1 MTRKLTLATA
11 GVVAAASAVAVVW
24 SRGPVIPAT
33 SASNDAVSLHA
44 TTAASRDA
52 VSLDA
57 TTAASLDATT
67 AATVTA
73 SGVTG
78 VNRNGVSAFPLAPSK
93 ADEQRVAA
101 YWSPER
107 LKQAS
112 SYVPSTKPSH
122 STTSTTSAVE
132 VGPGDTTPR
141 TRGPHGAT
149 PPPVAAPPMVGK
161 VFFVIGNK
169 EYWCSASAVH
179 SARRNLVATAGH
191 CAYALSPDK
200 PVSNWV
206 FIPGYHDGV
215 APSGIFVGHTLYMHE
230 DFAGQG
236 DFDRDYA
243 FVTVHRGFSWQPYVE
258 DGRLKY
264 RAVDVGRLED
274 KVGSFRF
281 APGKPLGRPTYVFGY
296 PAGANPDGS
305 RPYTGQTVKSCSGTT
320 EKKFVS
326 APTWQ
331 LEHGVRLPGCPF
343 TAGASGGPWVTGYNA
358 AKRTGYL
365 TGITSLNWNLSGGGR
380 LDAISTPHFN
390 HLTQRVYAQAS
401 KQGTG

>member
-1 MTRKLTLATA
+1 MTRKLTLAA
-11 GVVAAASAVAVVW
+11 GGVVAAASAVAVLW
-24 SRGPVIPAT
+24 SPQAAVPD
-33 SASNDAVSLHA
+33 SVAS
-44 TTAASRDA
+44 
-52 VSLDA
+52 DA
-57 TTAASLDATT
+57 TTTTVSAAA
-67 AATVTA
+67 VI
-73 SGVTG
+73 GK
-78 VNRNGVSAFPLAPSK
+78 NGVSAFPLAPSQ

-101 YWSPER
+101 YWSPAR

-112 SYVPSTKPSH
+112 SYVPSTKPSP
-122 STTSTTSAVE
+122 STKSSPSLVE
-132 VGPGDTTPR
+132 VGPGDTKPGAGAPR
-141 TRGPHGAT
+141 AAA
-149 PPPVAAPPMVGK
+149 PPPAASPPMVGK
-161 VFFVIGNK
+161 VFFKVGQK

-191 CAYALSPDK
+191 CAYALAQDDT
-200 PVSNWV
+200 VDNWV

-243 FVTVHRGFSWQPYVE
+243 FVTVHRGFTWQPYVE
-258 DGRLKY
+258 GGRLKY
-264 RAVDVGRLED
+264 RSVDVGRLED
-274 KVGSFRF
+274 RVGAFRF
-281 APGKPLGRPTYVFGY
+281 SSSKPTGRPISVFGY

-305 RPYTGQTVKSCSGTT
+305 RPYTGQTVKSCVGTT

-331 LEHGVRLPGCPF
+331 LDHGVRLPGCPF
-343 TAGASGGPWVTGYNA
+343 TAGASGGPWVIGYDA

-365 TGITSLNWNLSGGGR
+365 AGITSLTWNISGGGR
-380 LDAISTPHFN
+380 LDAVSTPYFN
-390 HLTQRVYAQAS
+390 QMTSRVYSQAS

>member
-1 MTRKLTLATA
+1 MTRKFALAA
-11 GVVAAASAVAVVW
+11 GGIVATASAVAVLW
-24 SRGPVIPAT
+24 GQGPAVPA
-33 SASNDAVSLHA
+33 
-44 TTAASRDA
+44 TAASNA
-52 VSLDA
+52 A
-57 TTAASLDATT
+57 TTTT
-67 AATVTA
+67 VSA
-73 SGVTG
+73 VTG
-78 VNRNGVSAFPLAPSK
+78 IGKHGVSTFPLAPSE
-93 ADEQRVAA
+93 AAEQRVAA

-112 SYVPSTKPSH
+112 SYVPSTKPSP
-122 STTSTTSAVE
+122 TTKNTPSAAE
-132 VGPGDTTPR
+132 VGPGGATPHAR
-141 TRGPHGAT
+141 APHTAT

-161 VFFVIGNK
+161 VFFKVGDK

-179 SARRNLVATAGH
+179 SAHRNLVATAGH
-191 CAYALSPDK
+191 CAYALAQDK
-200 PVSNWV
+200 PVENWV

-215 APSGIFVGHTLYMHE
+215 APSGIFVGHTLYMQE

-243 FVTVHRGFSWQPYVE
+243 FVTVHRGFTWQPYVE
-258 DGRLKY
+258 NGRLKY

-274 KVGSFRF
+274 RVGAFRF
-281 APGKPLGRPTYVFGY
+281 ASGKSLGRPTYVFGY

-305 RPYTGQTVKSCSGTT
+305 RPYNGQSVKSCKGTT

-343 TAGASGGPWVTGYNA
+343 TAGASGGPWVTGYDPG
-358 AKRTGYL
+358 KRTGYL
-365 TGITSLNWNLSGGGR
+365 SGITSLTWNLNGGGR
-380 LDAISTPHFN
+380 LDAVSTPYFN
-390 HLTQRVYAQAS
+390 QMTQRVYTEAS

>member
-1 MTRKLTLATA
+1 MTRKLALAA
-11 GVVAAASAVAVVW
+11 GGVVAAASAVAVLW
-24 SRGPVIPAT
+24 SQGPAVPA
-33 SASNDAVSLHA
+33 
-44 TTAASRDA
+44 TAASRA
-52 VSLDA
+52 AITPVSA
-57 TTAASLDATT
+57 
-67 AATVTA
+67 
-73 SGVTG
+73 VTG
-78 VNRNGVSAFPLAPSK
+78 VDKNGVSAFPLAPSQ

-112 SYVPSTKPSH
+112 SYVPSTKPSP
-122 STTSTTSAVE
+122 STKSTTSAAE
-132 VGPGDTTPR
+132 VGPGDAKTSTGPPGDAKTRAGGPR
-141 TRGPHGAT
+141 AGA
-149 PPPVAAPPMVGK
+149 PPPVASPPMVGK
-161 VFFVIGNK
+161 VFFKVGDK

-191 CAYALSPDK
+191 CAYALSQDK
-200 PVSNWV
+200 PVQNWV

-215 APSGIFVGHTLYMHE
+215 APSGIFVGHTLYMQE

-258 DGRLKY
+258 SGRLKY
-264 RAVDVGRLED
+264 RSVDVGRLED
-274 KVGSFRF
+274 KVGAFHF
-281 APGKPLGRPTYVFGY
+281 ASGKPLGRPTYVFGY

-305 RPYTGQTVKSCSGTT
+305 RPYTGQTVKSCDGTT

-343 TAGASGGPWVTGYNA
+343 TAGASGGPWVIGYNA
-358 AKRTGYL
+358 TTRTGYL
-365 TGITSLNWNLSGGGR
+365 TGITSLTWNLNGGGR
-380 LDAISTPHFN
+380 LDAVSTPYFN
-390 HLTQRVYAQAS
+390 HLTQRVYTQAS